1 MQYLVK
7 VVLLCL
13 LIPYV
18 VPENL
23 DQFYE
28 YVTAK
33 IAEIQAYKVPTNN
46 EKLFRTNN
54 STVYDF
60 GYYDFII
67 VGAGA
72 AGSVLA
78 NRLSEVPSW
87 KVLLLEAGGGTD
99 AFSEVPIFSAALQQ
113 TDMNWGYLTTPQ
125 TTCCLGMN
133 NNQCVFPR
141 GKVIGG
147 STTINGAIYSRGSS
161 SDYDNWAAM
170 GNANWNYDKI
180 LQYFKKSEYVAFKP
194 YDAGYHGT
202 RGELYVN
209 HTSPPSILS
218 QHYINANKEKNLK
231 EIDYNGKEQIG
242 VSRIQFNQKDHKH
255 HNAEHAFLDHIKSRP
270 NLKILLNAAV
280 NKIIL
285 DNHKAKGVTF
295 VLKGTTYKA
304 KAKKEVILSAGAI
317 NSPQLLMLSGVG
329 PRDDLEKLNIPVV
342 KNLPAVGKNLQ
353 DHPIFSNIYFR
364 TNQTFQIPSLRD
376 NLASYLE
383 GKTPF
388 TNGVGIENL
397 AFINS
402 NHITA
407 GEVDLEFMSFASPI
421 VQLPLGTSNY
431 REVISQVYADYN
443 ASTDMA
449 FLVSLMKS
457 KSKGKVTLKSNNI
470 IDFPLIDINYYSDP
484 NGEDIETMYKGIKY
498 LLSLAE
504 TKSFKSINATFISK
518 QPLCEHLKNNDR
530 EYWYCALRHM
540 TNTEYHPAGTT
551 RMGLS
556 ESSSVVNTNCVVH
569 GYKNL
574 RVVDA
579 GVMPE
584 ITRGHLMAT
593 VYMIAERISDVI
605 KNQYYN
611 NISHCYL

>member
-1 MQYLVK
+1 MHYPVK
-7 VVLLCL
+7 VLLLCL
-13 LIPYV
+13 LIPFV
-18 VPENL
+18 VTENL

-28 YVTAK
+28 YVTAR

-46 EKLFRTNN
+46 EKLFRINN

-99 AFSEVPIFSAALQQ
+99 AFSDVPMFSGALQQ

-147 STTINGAIYSRGSS
+147 STTINGGIYSRGSS
-161 SDYDNWAAM
+161 SDYDNWAAL
-170 GNANWNYDKI
+170 GNLGWNYNKI

-194 YDAGYHGT
+194 YDLGYHGT

-209 HTSPPSILS
+209 HTSPPSVIA
-218 QHYINANKEKNLK
+218 QNYIDANKEKKLK
-231 EIDYNGKEQIG
+231 EIDYNGKEQLG
-242 VSRIQFNQKDHKH
+242 VSRIQFNQRDHKH
-255 HNAEHAFLDHIKSRP
+255 QNAEHAFLDHIKSRP
-270 NLKILLNAAV
+270 NLKIVLNAAV

-285 DNHKAKGVTF
+285 DCDKAKGVTF
-295 VLKGTTYKA
+295 VLKGTTYRA

-329 PRDDLEKLNIPVV
+329 PQDDLKKLNISVV

-353 DHPIFSNIYFR
+353 DHPIFSNMYFR
-364 TNQTFQIPSLRD
+364 TNLTFQVPSLKD
-376 NLASYLE
+376 NLARYLE

-388 TNGVGIENL
+388 TNGNGIENL

-402 NHITA
+402 NLITS
-407 GEVDLEFMSFASPI
+407 GEVDLEYISFSA
-421 VQLPLGTSNY
+421 PLGLGPQVGWANY
-431 REVISQVYADYN
+431 RDDISQVYTNYN
-443 ASTDMA
+443 ASTDLAIMVA
-449 FLVSLMKS
+449 LMKS
-457 KSKGKVTLKSNNI
+457 KSRGKVSLKSNSI

-484 NGEDIETMYKGIKY
+484 NGEDLDTMYKGIKY
-498 LLSLAE
+498 LLSLAD
-504 TKSFKSINATFISK
+504 TKAFKSINATFISI
-518 QPLCEHLKNNDR
+518 QPLCEHLRNNDR

-551 RMGLS
+551 KMGLS
-556 ESSSVVNTNCVVH
+556 ESSSVVDTNCVVH

-605 KNQYYN
+605 KNHYYDN
-611 NISHCYL
+611 YK